1 MTPAAR
7 RGAWVAATAELG
19 LSERRACRLVKIHR
33 SVARYKPRREAPTE
47 LLTRLRELASERR
60 RYGYRRLAVLLR
72 REGFVVNHKK
82 VYRLYRD
89 EGLAVRRV
97 RRRKRKKL
105 AGAER
110 VIPSLPESRNQ
121 CWSMDFVQDS
131 LADGRRIRVLTLVD
145 NYSRECLALE
155 VGTSLPGA
163 RVVRVLEQVSRIRG
177 KPKTIVVDN
186 GPEFAGKALDAWAYE
201 NGVGL
206 HFIAPGKPVQNA
218 YIESF
223 NGKFRDECLN
233 EHWFSSID
241 EVGAVVEAWRQDY
254 NTVRPH
260 SSLGYRTPDQAVR
273 EEKDLALGLA

>member
-7 RGAWVAATAELG
+7 RGAWVAATAGLG

-121 CWSMDFVQDS
+121 CWSMDFVEDS

-233 EHWFSSID
+233 EHCFSSID

-273 EEKDLALGLA
+273 EERDLALGLA

>member
-1 MTPAAR
+1 MPPAAR
-7 RGAWVAATAELG
+7 RGAWVAATVGLG
-19 LSERRACRLVKIHR
+19 LSERRVCRLVKIHR

-89 EGLAVRRV
+89 EGLAVRR
-97 RRRKRKKL
+97 RKRKKL

-121 CWSMDFVQDS
+121 CWSMDFVEDS

-186 GPEFAGKALDAWAYE
+186 GPEFAGKARDAWAYE

-241 EVGAVVEAWRQDY
+241 EVGAVVEAWRQGY

>member
-7 RGAWVAATAELG
+7 RGAWVAATAGLG

-89 EGLAVRRV
+89 EGLAVRR
-97 RRRKRKKL
+97 RKRKKL

-110 VIPSLPESRNQ
+110 VKPSLPESRNQ

-241 EVGAVVEAWRQDY
+241 EVGAIVEAWRQDY

>member
-1 MTPAAR
+1 MLNGGR
-7 RGAWVAATAELG
+7 DLKKSRF
-19 LSERRACRLVKIHR
+19 
-33 SVARYKPRREAPTE
+33 TE
-47 LLTRLRELASERR
+47 EQII
-60 RYGYRRLAVLLR
+60 
-72 REGFVVNHKK
+72 
-82 VYRLYRD
+82 
-89 EGLAVRRV
+89 
-97 RRRKRKKL
+97 
-105 AGAER
+105 R
-110 VIPSLPESRNQ
+110 VIPSLPEGRNQ
-121 CWSMDFVQDS
+121 RWSMDFVQDS

-186 GPEFAGKALDAWAYE
+186 GPEFAGKALDAWAYGK
-201 NGVGL
+201 GVGL

-241 EVGAVVEAWRQDY
+241 EAEAVAEAWRQDY

-260 SSLGYRTPDQAVR
+260 SSLGYLTPDQAVR
-273 EEKDLALGLA
+273 EEKDLAVGLA

>member
-7 RGAWVAATAELG
+7 RGAWVAATAGLG

-33 SVARYKPRREAPTE
+33 SVARYKPRKEAPTE
-47 LLTRLRELASERR
+47 LLSRLRELASERR

-89 EGLAVRRV
+89 EGLAV

-163 RVVRVLEQVSRIRG
+163 RVVRVLQQVASIRG
-177 KPKTIVVDN
+177 TPKTIVVDN

-241 EVGAVVEAWRQDY
+241 ELGAVVEEWRQDY

>member
-7 RGAWVAATAELG
+7 RGAWVAATAGLG

-121 CWSMDFVQDS
+121 CWSMDFVEDS

-273 EEKDLALGLA
+273 EEKALAVGLA

>member
-7 RGAWVAATAELG
+7 RGAWVAATAGLG
-19 LSERRACRLVKIHR
+19 LNERRACRLVKIHR

>member
-7 RGAWVAATAELG
+7 RNAWVAATAELG
-19 LSERRACRLVKIHR
+19 LSERRACRLVGIHR
-33 SVARYKPRREAPTE
+33 SVARYKPRKEAPTK
-47 LLTRLRELASERR
+47 LLSRLRELASERR
-60 RYGYRRLAVLLR
+60 RYGYRRLTVMLR

-82 VYRLYRD
+82 VYRLYRE
-89 EGLAVRRV
+89 EGLAV

-110 VIPSLPESRNQ
+110 VIPPLPERRNQ
-121 CWSMDFVQDS
+121 RWSMDFVQDG

-163 RVVRVLEQVSRIRG
+163 RVVRVLEQVSSIRG
-177 KPKTIVVDN
+177 TPKTIVVDN

-233 EHWFSSID
+233 EHWFGSIA
-241 EVGAVVEAWRQDY
+241 EAESVVEAWRQDY

-260 SSLGYRTPDQAVR
+260 SSLGYRTPEQAVR
-273 EEKDLALGLA
+273 EDMILPVGLA

>member
-7 RGAWVAATAELG
+7 RGAWVAATAGLG

>member
-1 MTPAAR
+1 M
-7 RGAWVAATAELG
+7 
-19 LSERRACRLVKIHR
+19 
-33 SVARYKPRREAPTE
+33 
-47 LLTRLRELASERR
+47 
-60 RYGYRRLAVLLR
+60 
-72 REGFVVNHKK
+72 VNHKK
-82 VYRLYRD
+82 VYRLYRE
-89 EGLAVRRV
+89 EGLTV
-97 RRRKRKKL
+97 RRRNRKKL

-110 VIPSLPESRNQ
+110 VMPSLPDGRNQ
-121 CWSMDFVQDS
+121 RWSMDFVQDG

-163 RVVRVLEQVSRIRG
+163 RVVRVLEQVTSIRG
-177 KPKTIVVDN
+177 TPKTIMVDN

-233 EHWFSSID
+233 EHWFCSIA
-241 EVGAVVEAWRQDY
+241 EAESVVEEWRQDY

-260 SSLGYRTPDQAVR
+260 SSLGYRTPEQAAAEDMILPVGLSFHM
-273 EEKDLALGLA
+273 DLFPGGRS

>member
-1 MTPAAR
+1 M
-7 RGAWVAATAELG
+7 
-19 LSERRACRLVKIHR
+19 
-33 SVARYKPRREAPTE
+33 
-47 LLTRLRELASERR
+47 
-60 RYGYRRLAVLLR
+60 RLAVMLR

-82 VYRLYRD
+82 VYRLYRE
-89 EGLAVRRV
+89 EGLAVRR
-97 RRRKRKKL
+97 RKREKL

-110 VIPSLPESRNQ
+110 VMPSLPECRNQ
-121 CWSMDFVQDS
+121 CWSMDFVLDS
-131 LADGRRIRVLTLVD
+131 LSEGRRIRVLTLVD

-206 HFIAPGKPVQNA
+206 HFIAPGKPVQNV

-233 EHWFSSID
+233 EHWFSSIA
-241 EVGAVVEAWRQDY
+241 EAESVVEAWRQDY

-260 SSLGYRTPDQAVR
+260 SCLWYRTPELAVR
-273 EEKDLALGLA
+273 EEVTLAV

>member
-7 RGAWVAATAELG
+7 RGAWVAATAGLG

-121 CWSMDFVQDS
+121 CWSMDFVEDS

-233 EHWFSSID
+233 EHCFSSID

>member
-7 RGAWVAATAELG
+7 RGAWVAATAGLG

-89 EGLAVRRV
+89 EGLAV

>member
-1 MTPAAR
+1 MAPAAR
-7 RGAWVAATAELG
+7 RGAWVAATAGLG

>member
-1 MTPAAR
+1 M
-7 RGAWVAATAELG
+7 
-19 LSERRACRLVKIHR
+19 
-33 SVARYKPRREAPTE
+33 
-47 LLTRLRELASERR
+47 
-60 RYGYRRLAVLLR
+60 LLR

>member
-7 RGAWVAATAELG
+7 RGAWVAATAGLG

-33 SVARYKPRREAPTE
+33 SVARYKPKREAPTE

-110 VIPSLPESRNQ
+110 VIPSLPEGRNQ

-273 EEKDLALGLA
+273 EEKDLAVGLA

>member
-1 MTPAAR
+1 
-7 RGAWVAATAELG
+7 
-19 LSERRACRLVKIHR
+19 
-33 SVARYKPRREAPTE
+33 
-47 LLTRLRELASERR
+47 
-60 RYGYRRLAVLLR
+60 
-72 REGFVVNHKK
+72 VVNHKK
-82 VYRLYRD
+82 VYRLYRE
-89 EGLAVRRV
+89 EGLTV
-97 RRRKRKKL
+97 RRRNRKKL

-110 VIPSLPESRNQ
+110 VMPSLPDGRNQ
-121 CWSMDFVQDS
+121 RWSMDFVQDG

-163 RVVRVLEQVSRIRG
+163 RVVRVLEQVTSIRG
-177 KPKTIVVDN
+177 TPKTIMVDN

-233 EHWFSSID
+233 EHWFCSIA
-241 EVGAVVEAWRQDY
+241 EAESVVEEWRQDY

-260 SSLGYRTPDQAVR
+260 SSLGYRTPEQAAAEDMILPV
-273 EEKDLALGLA
+273 GLS